1 MRVYRPIITLTT
13 DFGYQDYYVS
23 AMKAAILSINPDAR
37 LLDIS
42 HSIPAQDIMAGAWVL
57 KNAAFMFPEGSIHLA
72 VVDPGVGTARKPI
85 VVEIDGHYFIGPDN
99 GLFSLVGS
107 ERSYSAYELSNTSY
121 MASKVSRTFHGRD
134 IFAPAAAHLSNG
146 VKPDRFGPALA
157 EMLRYRW
164 ATPIHDAEGIQGWV
178 MHIDA
183 YGNLITNIPAAMIE
197 NYDYKSLKIYA
208 GTTIMRDIKA
218 AYGEVPAGEAV
229 SVIGS
234 AGMLEISVNQ
244 GCAQEL
250 LNVQKGAPVS
260 VIFKK

>member
-57 KNAAFMFPEGSIHLA
+57 KNVAFMFPEGSIHLA
-72 VVDPGVGTARKPI
+72 VVDPGVGTPRKPI
-85 VVEIDGHYFIGPDN
+85 IAEVDGHYFVGPDN
-99 GLFSLVGS
+99 GLFSLVAS
-107 ERSYSAYELSNTSY
+107 ERSYSAYELSNVEY
-121 MASKVSRTFHGRD
+121 MADAVSRTFHGRD
-134 IFAPAAAHLSNG
+134 IFAPAAGHLSNG
-146 VKPDRFGPALA
+146 RAPEAFGPRLP

-164 ATPIHDAEGIQGWV
+164 ATPIHDNEGIQGWV

-183 YGNLITNIPAAMIE
+183 YGNLITNIPAALIQE
-197 NYDYKSLKIYA
+197 YEYKTLKVYA
-208 GTTIMRDIKA
+208 GTTIMREIHA
-218 AYGEVPAGEAV
+218 AYADVPTGEAV
-229 SVIGS
+229 SLIGS
-234 AGMLEISVNQ
+234 SGMLEISVNQ
-244 GCAQEL
+244 GRAEEL